1 MKNQFKNIITAVLAF
16 TVAVSAAACTGA
28 DTSTVSS
35 ETASEAAAAVIKV
48 GANITPHAEILEQ
61 AKPILAE
68 KGITLEIVQLEDSVT
83 PNTGVIEGSLDAN
96 YFQHVPYL
104 EQFNSENGSDLV
116 SIGAIHYEPFGI
128 YAGKTND
135 LSKLEDGAVVAV
147 PNNVTNEARAL
158 LLLDDLGYIKLD
170 PNAGIAA
177 TPADITDNP
186 KNISFKEVE
195 AAQVPNVLQDVD
207 YAIINSNYAIEA
219 GINPVKDSLG
229 IEGSASAY
237 GNVLVVKEGSENEPK
252 ILALKAA
259 LESQQVVDFINE
271 KYDGA
276 VVSVVENPTDGYSA
290 DIDYG
295 KLKGETITVAA
306 SPTPHA
312 EILAVVA
319 DILKEKD
326 ITVDIKEYT
335 DYVQP
340 NNVVDSG
347 EIDANYFQH
356 IPYLDDFNAENGTKL
371 VSVSTIHVEP
381 LGLYGGKQ
389 STTDALK

>member
-68 KGITLEIVQLEDSVT
+68 KGIKLEVVELEDSIT
-83 PNTGVIEGSLDAN
+83 PNTGVLEGSLDAN

-158 LLLDDLGYIKLD
+158 LLLAQEGIISLKEGAGV
-170 PNAGIAA
+170 NA
-177 TPADITDNP
+177 TVEDITDNP
-186 KNISFKEVE
+186 KNIEFKELAPEQLVS
-195 AAQVPNVLQDVD
+195 ALPDVD
-207 YAIINSNYAIEA
+207 IAVINGNYAIEGGLHVSQA
-219 GINPVKDSLG
+219 LAVEANDGV
-229 IEGSASAY
+229 AAVTY
-237 GNVLVVKEGSENEPK
+237 GNIIATSPDKADDESLKTLVEVLQSDEISN
-252 ILALKAA
+252 
-259 LESQQVVDFINE
+259 FIKD

-276 VVSVVENPTDGYSA
+276 VV
-290 DIDYG
+290 
-295 KLKGETITVAA
+295 
-306 SPTPHA
+306 
-312 EILAVVA
+312 
-319 DILKEKD
+319 
-326 ITVDIKEYT
+326 
-335 DYVQP
+335 
-340 NNVVDSG
+340 
-347 EIDANYFQH
+347 
-356 IPYLDDFNAENGTKL
+356 
-371 VSVSTIHVEP
+371 P
-381 LGLYGGKQ
+381 LN
-389 STTDALK
+389 